1 MDIKFK
7 TILYVSLWPWEDLW
21 QRPQHIAVNL
31 SRTHNVIFTS
41 AIPYKS
47 KNGTLNLFNKFR
59 VNKFSDTLQI
69 LSYFFLPSW
78 KFPFIKNF
86 NYNSWL
92 NKLNTYL
99 SNNNIEVDILW
110 VTSPDHIIFCD
121 KLNAKNIVYDC
132 MDNFGMFEARLKPL
146 ENYLFRKADIVFA
159 SAKLL
164 VDNAR
169 SFNNNVHLIPNAVD
183 VDVFN
188 SVLSNEH
195 SIPEDLIGIPNTKI
209 GFYGNLG
216 TWLDYSVISE
226 ISNLEGI
233 SIVLIGSINSAEAR
247 NLINHESVYY
257 IGEKEYRDLPNYL
270 ANINVWILPFQDNE
284 LTRAVDPV
292 KIYEYL
298 AAGRDV
304 ISTPLPAINQH
315 SEFIHICSPLD
326 FPSKVLDAINNPKTY
341 DQRMKASLLM
351 KKHTWESRVNDIT
364 FILNHIE

>member
-1 MDIKFK
+1 MDIKSK

-47 KNGTLNLFNKFR
+47 KNGKLNFFNKFR
-59 VNKFSDTLQI
+59 LNKFSDTLQI

-78 KFPFIKNF
+78 KFTFIKKI
-86 NYNSWL
+86 NYNTWL
-92 NKLNTYL
+92 SNLNTYL

-110 VTSPDHIIFCD
+110 VTSPDHILFCD
-121 KLNAKNIVYDC
+121 RVNTTTIVYDC

-188 SVLSNEH
+188 SVLFNEH
-195 SIPEDLIGIPNTKI
+195 LIPDDLIRIPNPKI

-216 TWLDYSVISE
+216 TWLDYSIINE
-226 ISNLEGI
+226 ISKLNGI
-233 SIVLIGSINSAEAR
+233 SVVLIGSINSDEAR
-247 NLINHESVYY
+247 NLINHESIYY
-257 IGEKEYRDLPNYL
+257 IGEQAYKDLPNYL

-304 ISTPLPAINQH
+304 ISTPLPAIYQH

-326 FPSKVLDAINNPKTY
+326 FPSNVLNAINNPKTY
-341 DQRMKASLLM
+341 DERLKVSLLM
-351 KKHTWESRVNDIT
+351 KKHTWESRVNDII
-364 FILNHIE
+364 FILNHLE